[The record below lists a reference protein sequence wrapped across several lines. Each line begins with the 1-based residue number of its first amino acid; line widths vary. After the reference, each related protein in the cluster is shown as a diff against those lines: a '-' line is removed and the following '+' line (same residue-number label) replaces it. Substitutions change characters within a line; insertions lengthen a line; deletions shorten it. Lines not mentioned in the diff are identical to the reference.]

1 MSTSGTTLL
10 LRHDLR
16 RDRVVIPAWVSV
28 LALMTFASASATGSL
43 FAQMQDRISIATAVN
58 EQPGLVAL
66 YGPILDPR
74 SAGELAM
81 SKLTVLYALFSAAL
95 YGVISAT
102 DPSIDTS
109 KMPPTPSR
117 SDAVMPYLSLM
128 AACKLEA

>member
-28 LALMTFASASATGSL
+28 LVLMTFASASATGSL

-95 YGVISAT
+95 YVVLVRRHTRVEEESGRAELVGGTRIG
-102 DPSIDTS
+102 
-109 KMPPTPSR
+109 R
-117 SDAVMPYLSLM
+117 DAP
-128 AACKLEA
+128 